1 MAAFDCTGLCVFANS
16 AVNTNAKAGEA
27 LLTMINAK
35 YGTRL
40 TSADK
45 RALGIRVLKAE
56 LEFNRKAGLT
66 KADDRLARFF
76 YEEPLPPHN
85 TVVVVSD
92 EEMDGTFGSGF

>member
-1 MAAFDCTGLCVFANS
+1 M
-16 AVNTNAKAGEA
+16 
-27 LLTMINAK
+27 
-35 YGTRL
+35 
-40 TSADK
+40 
-45 RALGIRVLKAE
+45 LKAE

-66 KADDRLARFF
+66 KADDRLPRFF